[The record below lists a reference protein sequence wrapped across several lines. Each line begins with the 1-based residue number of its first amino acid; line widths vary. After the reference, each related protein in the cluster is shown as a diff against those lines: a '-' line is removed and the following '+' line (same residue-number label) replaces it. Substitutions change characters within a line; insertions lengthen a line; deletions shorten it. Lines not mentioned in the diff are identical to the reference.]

1 MTHKIDNIIFNYIS
15 GHAFKSPFSKTLKK
29 NISKKCVF
37 QITFF
42 MIKLHAQKG
51 AL

>member
-29 NISKKCVF
+29 TFSKNVF